1 MSAIIPYVHSLDKE
15 LIVTRIL
22 AVWLCALA
30 FFPSAPLASEVPI
43 ADTGPRRVLTFPKDH
58 GKHPDFQTEW
68 WYFTGNL
75 DSDKDHG
82 WGFQLTFFRR
92 TLVREPT
99 RKLSAWAVRDLYP
112 AHFAITDITN
122 REFFHTELLTRK
134 GPGLAHAALGDLDVG
149 VRDWTAKM
157 QGDEIQITAREQDY
171 ALNLRLLP
179 LKPVV
184 LHGDAGFS
192 RKGDSKDQASYYY
205 SFTRLKAEGTLTF
218 KGINHTVTGLA
229 WMDHEFGSSILQND
243 QSGWDW
249 FSLQLDDGTEIMVF
263 HLRKKDN
270 TFERAFGTFVPK
282 EGPAVDL
289 GEERIVIQPKGTWTS
304 PTTKAV
310 YPSGWTVEIPGRN
323 IRLEVTPAIEAQEL
337 TSGSSTGIIYWEGA
351 VTAQGFRDGKK
362 IKGRGYAELTGYAHS
377 LEGRL

>member
-1 MSAIIPYVHSLDKE
+1 MI
-15 LIVTRIL
+15 RIL

-30 FFPSAPLASEVPI
+30 IFAPALLASEVPS
-43 ADTGPRRVLTFPKDH
+43 ADTSPRSVLTFPKDH
-58 GKHPDFQTEW
+58 GKHSNFQTEW

-75 DSDKDHG
+75 ESERDHW

-92 TLVREPT
+92 TVVRKPT
-99 RKLSAWAVRDLYP
+99 GKLSAWAVRDLYP
-112 AHFAITDITN
+112 AHFAITDVSN
-122 REFFHTELLTRK
+122 HDFFHTELLTRK
-134 GPGLAHAALGDLDVG
+134 GPGLAHAASDNLDVG

-157 QGDEIQITAREQDY
+157 RGKEIQITAREQDY
-171 ALNLRLLP
+171 ALTLRLAP

-184 LHGDAGFS
+184 LHGDAGYS
-192 RKGDSKDQASYYY
+192 RKGDSTDQASYYY

-218 KGINHTVTGLA
+218 KGIKHAVTGLA

-249 FSLQLDDGTEIMVF
+249 FSLQLDDGTEVMVF

-270 TFERAFGTFVPK
+270 TFERAFGTLVPK

-289 GEERIVIQPKGTWTS
+289 GKERIVILPKGTWTS
-304 PTTKAV
+304 HTTKAV
-310 YPSGWTVEIPGRN
+310 YPSGWTVEIPGSN
-323 IRLEVTPAIEAQEL
+323 LRLDVTPAMEEQEL